1 MEVEWGKNIS
11 MDQNKMV
18 KVLNPYLMG
27 INETLEHALRALEAA
42 NNLGNHEVL
51 EAASQKQRLSSANKD
66 RIFLEEPECTLASLV
81 YHQEFKFLLLFVVLP
96 P

>member
-27 INETLEHALRALEAA
+27 INETLEHALRALEAV

-51 EAASQKQRLSSANKD
+51 EAASQKQRLSSANKED
-66 RIFLEEPECTLASLV
+66 FSGRTRMYFGFFGLSSGI
-81 YHQEFKFLLLFVVLP
+81 
-96 P
+96 